1 MTAPISVKRLAARY
15 LTFAP
20 GRWWPCTGGPNSS
33 KARTA
38 HRGGPM
44 AAQEDLHREPT
55 LLAAGVSRLPQGVR
69 LEIEAHAVTAS
80 LIVWWPIAVKIDNEA
95 DCCEV
100 RDVTSLLAAM
110 VALGLPEHYLAEPLD
125 LMAVLLEPVTFGPVN
140 PVVSDRLR
148 ARAHLEDV
156 APADRLALD
165 LYVSAALGRWTPPT
179 WLAEHLKALALSEA
193 ADLPA
198 KARSTNPSRAGRS
211 I

>member
-1 MTAPISVKRLAARY
+1 
-15 LTFAP
+15 
-20 GRWWPCTGGPNSS
+20 
-33 KARTA
+33 
-38 HRGGPM
+38 M
-44 AAQEDLHREPT
+44 AAQEDFHREPT
-55 LLAAGVSRLPQGVR
+55 LLAAGVSRLPQGLR

-80 LIVWWPIAVKIDNEA
+80 LIVWWPIAVEIDNGA

-125 LMAVLLEPVTFGPVN
+125 LMAVLLESVTFGLVN

-165 LYVSAALGRWTPPT
+165 LYVSAVLGRWTPPA
-179 WLAEHLKALALSEA
+179 WLAEHLNALALSEA
-193 ADLPA
+193 ADLPT
-198 KARSTNPSRAGRS
+198 KARSTNPSRAGR
-211 I
+211 IV